1 MAKGKYHKW
10 LSDDGLLQL
19 AAWARDGLTNEQIA
33 NNVGITAT
41 TLYEWINR
49 YPEIS
54 EALKNGKAIVD
65 IVVENALL
73 KRALGYNYTEEKTE
87 INERGQKV
95 TRTIKHIPADTTAQ
109 IFWLKNRKPVDWRDK
124 PVDQENDDNHS
135 FGVVIL
141 PEVLPE

>member
-1 MAKGKYHKW
+1 MAFY
-10 LSDDGLLQL
+10 DGLLQL

-54 EALKNGKAIVD
+54 EALKRGKAIVD

-73 KRALGYNYTEEKTE
+73 KRALGYDSWSQQVLADLLRDCETLFG
-87 INERGQKV
+87 R
-95 TRTIKHIPADTTAQ
+95 TRTHSII
-109 IFWLKNRKPVDWRDK
+109 LKT
-124 PVDQENDDNHS
+124 HT
-135 FGVVIL
+135 
-141 PEVLPE
+141 